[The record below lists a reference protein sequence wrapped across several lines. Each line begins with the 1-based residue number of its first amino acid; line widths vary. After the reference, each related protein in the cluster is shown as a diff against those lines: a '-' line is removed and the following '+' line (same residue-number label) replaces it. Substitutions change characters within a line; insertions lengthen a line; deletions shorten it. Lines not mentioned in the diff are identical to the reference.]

1 MTTAAPT
8 PAELLEQNL
17 VLTLTQVATVLGL
30 RTTRGTKKGEPS
42 KRLAL
47 ELVETGKLRPVDPS
61 QPVGRM
67 TVSCAEVRR
76 YLSTPSPLALVEAG
90 AA

>member
-1 MTTAAPT
+1 MNAPT
-8 PAELLEQNL
+8 PAQLLEQNL
-17 VLTLTQVATVLGL
+17 VLTLGQVAVVLGL
-30 RTTRGTKKGEPS
+30 TTTRGRHKGEPS

-47 ELVETGKLRPVDPS
+47 ELVEAGKLRPVDPS

-76 YLSTPSPLALVEAG
+76 YLSAPSPLALVQAG

>member
-1 MTTAAPT
+1 MTTAPT

-30 RTTRGTKKGEPS
+30 TTTRGRHKGEPS
-42 KRLAL
+42 KRLVL
-47 ELVETGKLRPVDPS
+47 ELIDAGKLRAVDPS
-61 QPVGRM
+61 QPVGRK
-67 TVSCAEVRR
+67 TISCAEVRR
-76 YLSTPSPLALVEAG
+76 YLAAPTLSLVQAG